1 MKKFFFADFT
11 AREEVYKK
19 KYLKFPDILSF
30 FFCFSMQKKNQ
41 KCKKFMLFILC
52 CMEFS
57 MGDFLVLTPIYIK
70 IFK

>member
-57 MGDFLVLTPIYIK
+57 MGDFLVLTPIYSL
-70 IFK
+70 